1 MRQRSEP
8 WINRWYRP
16 IIIAI
21 TIFGA
26 ALTSYLT
33 ITHFFG
39 GTVAL
44 CTTQGSGCDL
54 ILNSEYAK
62 IFGIPLTIFG
72 ALGYLTIGGLAAAPL
87 IFQTEDV
94 KFKEKVKQQTSFLLF
109 MVSTATMVFSAYL
122 MYLVAFVIKD
132 ANGQT
137 TFCIYC
143 FSSAMAMFS
152 IWLLNL
158 FGNIW
163 KDIGQLIF
171 IGLIV
176 GVVTLTGTLG
186 VYASQNQLL
195 AQSGTFQGRLVQHL
209 RAIDAKMYGAF
220 WCPHCRDQKEL
231 FGEAK
236 KQIPYIECDPRGENP
251 KTQLCQ
257 AKGIKGFPTWEIKNK
272 LHEGQKTLEE
282 LADLSGYEGSRAN

>member
-8 WINRWYRP
+8 WINRWSRP
-16 IIIAI
+16 LIVAIAI
-21 TIFGA
+21 FGTV
-26 ALTSYLT
+26 LTSYLT

-54 ILNSEYAK
+54 ILSSEYAK
-62 IFGIPLTIFG
+62 VFGVPLTIFG
-72 ALGYLTIGGLAAAPL
+72 ALGYLTIGALAAAPML
-87 IFQTEDV
+87 VKTEDE
-94 KFKEKVKQQTSFLLF
+94 KFKEKFKQQSSFLLF

-132 ANGQT
+132 ASGQA

-143 FSSAMAMFS
+143 VSSAIALLT

-158 FGNIW
+158 LGNTW
-163 KDIGQLIF
+163 KDIGQMVF

-176 GVVTLTGTLG
+176 GMVTLTGTLG
-186 VYASQNQLL
+186 VYASQNQLM
-195 AQSGTFQGRLVQHL
+195 AQSGTFPGRLVQHL
-209 RAIDAKMYGAF
+209 RATDAKMYGAF

-231 FGEAK
+231 FGASK
-236 KQIPYIECDPRGENP
+236 NQIPYVECDSRGPNP
-251 KTQLCQ
+251 QTQLCQ
-257 AKGIKGFPTWEIKNK
+257 DKEIKGFPTWEIKSK
-272 LHEGQKTLEE
+272 LYSGQRSLEE
-282 LADLSGYEGSRAN
+282 LADLSGFDGSRAN